1 MTGRRAIPAAVAL
14 LVAALLGLLVYG
26 VVARGSDR
34 GLDTAVARGGRPTA
48 PDLSLPALGAPGRRS
63 LAELRGHV
71 VVVNFWAS
79 WCTACLRET
88 PALQRTQTQLARH
101 NATVLGVTF
110 RDTVGDALSFLR
122 AHGLTYPNAR
132 DVDGHAAQAYGTR
145 ALPETFVIDR
155 AGRVAAISRG
165 PVDAAFLRRAVALAE
180 RT

>member
-1 MTGRRAIPAAVAL
+1 MTARRTVP
-14 LVAALLGLLVYG
+14 LVAVLMAATLLGLLAYG
-26 VVARGSDR
+26 VVARGSNR
-34 GLDTAVARGGRPTA
+34 SLDGTLASGARPVAPGF
-48 PDLSLPALGAPGRRS
+48 SLPALGAPGTRS
-63 LAELRGHV
+63 LRALRGRV

-79 WCTACLRET
+79 WCPACLHET

-101 NATVLGVTF
+101 GGTVLGITF
-110 RDTVGDALSFLR
+110 QDTVGDSLSFLHAR
-122 AHGLTYPNAR
+122 GLTYPNAH
-132 DVDGHAAQAYGTR
+132 DVDGRVARSYGTR